1 MHFKTNYNLS
11 LRTFIVGFKL
21 FFKNENTCL
30 PISLIVGHDLNIHPT
45 HSLAL
50 SIKASKLRARS
61 GPDYFQRT
69 LLLFHMRG
77 SCKQPKESP
86 NPLSWIGP
94 TIVGPRLGS
103 AQDQANGRRTGRSY
117 LVGLHGCS
125 QVLTKHNSTG
135 HQHCRNYHEHCLENA
150 PLSVLSNRVWHLS
163 WFIVYWYGL
172 RLVSWAVAFGYFSRL
187 SSRSCSTWLTFSS
200 TWSILLLRLRRWSLQ
215 AWKWW
220 ATKDNMSFLKKM
232 N

>member
-1 MHFKTNYNLS
+1 MIMIHFKTNYNLS

-45 HSLAL
+45 HFPAL

-69 LLLFHMRG
+69 LLLLHTRG
-77 SCKQPKESP
+77 SCKQRS
-86 NPLSWIGP
+86 LLIHSLDFGRA
-94 TIVGPRLGS
+94 IVGPRLGS
-103 AQDQANGRRTGRSY
+103 AQDQASGRRTGRSC

-150 PLSVLSNRVWHLS
+150 PLSVLSNRVWLGT
-163 WFIVYWYGL
+163 YPGL
-172 RLVSWAVAFGYFSRL
+172 
-187 SSRSCSTWLTFSS
+187 
-200 TWSILLLRLRRWSLQ
+200 
-215 AWKWW
+215 
-220 ATKDNMSFLKKM
+220 
-232 N
+232 